1 MKPLKSFVTLLLL
14 SISVVASAAITSGYY
29 RIKSSVYDN
38 HYITENTNNHTLVTS
53 ALAADNY
60 AQVWYLSVSGSSVS
74 IKNVLSDRYVN
85 ATSNYSVI
93 YPTGTSSR
101 SFTYAE
107 SSGAYTFAEGS
118 GYGLHCAATQSYTV
132 VRWYTNSDASV
143 WQIESAAV
151 NQDALAAQ
159 KAAFTE
165 VSSEKLLNYFT
176 TTACT
181 QLNSA
186 QSSYSDDLLISTMRN
201 DVPQSVIDMALKVK
215 NDTWATYNGW
225 DKTERTFRIADYKAY
240 SSSDQWTGVMGW
252 GHKMGRLSNPTGI
265 YVESGDFLQVYVGP
279 IPSGQSVKLEVA
291 GFGAASGDQ
300 YSLHQ
305 GMNVLQAA
313 SAGNCLIYYEVDNT
327 TNGKAPFTLMSNYA
341 DVTVHIEGGTVQG
354 YFDLTKGDDDSDWT
368 HMKMH
373 LMSKETVCLKS
384 SKHVMNLYKEWLFT
398 ALGTS
403 SVVDMMNVWKNLSE
417 WEDELIGFTD
427 TQGQTTYGQYCNNVT
442 SVTSLPGTGS
452 PHATNYG
459 TYYYDYSHNLI
470 FNANALMTVAD
481 NMWCIAHEQGHNRQA
496 PINMVGNTEV
506 SNNLFSNMAIYK
518 QGRYTSRTASLQEVF
533 RDFQNGVSWPER
545 VAKSCDSYG
554 NYNQQLLHLNW
565 SLYLYFHVLGKDP
578 DFFPRLFDAL
588 RADPLV
594 KVKSGNPDNSTLT
607 PADTDYLKYYVKCC
621 QISGC
626 DLTEFFAAFGFFMIP
641 PERDYSITYNGYTT
655 NRFQTIN
662 DYGYY
667 YLYVTQNMIDNA
679 KNQVKNMNLPKSNII
694 FIEDRVTAPDA
705 IYEGHASGEKRTIN
719 PDAPVTYFGQV
730 GETGQYTEFN
740 VTCSAYKYN
749 VQSGVVTMVGTGA
762 VGFKVYDST
771 GELRGVYNT
780 YKFTLPDGIGAN
792 YIIKAAAGNGSDVAA
807 TFDESIGIIE
817 SDVNDV
823 PSAGAQIT
831 AENQLISGKLYLLR
845 NTATGNPWIS
855 DEGTYYSVPDGGGTL
870 DERCMYYLIKD
881 GNAWKIKNFVTGK
894 YWGKPTAASTTD
906 QGGFVP
912 ADEADAGSWSLN
924 FNSNNNIDP
933 QCNGFYIN
941 RSSQKLHAWTSSL
954 SSQIY
959 EVTLTYPPF
968 SDFTDKDISISKEAA
983 NTLQTGQ
990 WYVMFDRGAN
1000 HGFLYENDKNQLYN
1014 TATIPSGSATDNA
1027 KYLVRI
1033 IGWNNE
1039 YYIQTGLG
1047 NFFGKIQGSTTVP
1060 TTATAAERIIL
1071 RKIASTDG
1079 HYYLTSAEGV
1089 VLDANNLSAGDANV
1103 VGYGTTIPTS
1113 TGGNNDWAF
1122 YPVEFVESW
1131 SPTITEVYTINNTNA
1146 NRGALTYEPSKST
1159 TYVWSSG
1166 KSGATAFDAS
1176 IANHQWVIIPIGTTE
1191 QFYLYN
1197 VGAGKFA
1204 VPVTGGT
1211 FNGYCWS
1218 FSPNAVAI
1226 RLVLQDD
1233 GTYKLFSVTGD
1244 VIMSVSNNYDG
1255 PIINYNDI
1263 GGNFTITKVD
1273 GDQSAAATAALNK
1286 LVDNKTAASAVPA
1299 SGSDGWY
1306 IIRIKTHGTYADKY
1320 VFPAASEI
1328 NYNGTYYPLTFD
1340 HGANVRPAIDD
1351 VTYYTRISNESGNYY
1366 WQMPNGKYLY
1376 GNSNKFPIS
1385 TMSKSNFA
1393 MDYTNGRG
1401 FRMWG
1406 SSRYAVP
1413 YLLSSQYFIGE
1424 TSNSGNAYYDI
1435 YPINLSEAGIAAWQ
1449 VLCDDAPDNAQIT
1462 CSRSDVKGLKAVYK
1476 DGFFFLPDNVT
1487 PEDTDFTLEGANGV
1501 EIDATAH
1508 TVALAYDPNLAMV
1521 EGSVAVEQG
1530 WQTAGRDSEVMLLR
1544 VTAKPFKA
1552 TTNTTMT
1559 VSLKNGSETNISALK
1574 LYEADS
1580 SSPEIY
1586 STGNGAPTKTVVA
1599 TATISGSTAT
1609 FNIGNLAAGT
1619 HYYWIGATVNSTA
1632 TLGAVIDAAVTGI
1645 SYQVVGQTAQNL
1657 DLTSVGDSA
1666 DRGAM
1671 VFNAQSYPFLP
1682 RDNGSRVY
1690 RIPAMVVADDGSI
1703 VVAADKR
1710 YESYT
1715 DIGGGHVIDIVVRR
1729 STDGG
1734 KTWSEPITIAKGVG
1748 TADNNR
1754 CGFGDPSLVKG
1765 KDGKL
1770 YCLFAAGNLGY
1781 FYGQKHVCMSTST
1794 DNGVTW
1800 SSSESN
1806 PPVDLYSTGAIQ
1818 NATGVGAAGGYGLY
1832 DYFVTSGKGLYTSD
1846 GILMYLIPA
1855 QTLTASNYTIADG
1868 TYWGA
1873 AADDYLFYSTDDGAT
1888 WYFSQTPM
1896 IIGGDEAKVIE
1907 MNDGS
1912 LFGSIR
1918 KGGPRRFNTATYT
1931 KNGDGTL
1938 SFNYGTQWDNDQ
1950 LHQDSQNNQDILYY
1964 QRETTEGK
1972 TDVIIHSIT
1981 TGNHVNFKLYY
1992 STDQGAN
1999 WTEFLNVQ
2007 TKGTRYVTMDKNPAN
2022 GSLYLLFEDQSLN
2035 SAGGYTDYNHYPLNF
2050 IEITRDQ
2057 LVQLIPELEKS
2068 ADEKEVKIVYGLNGE
2083 TTYGNIDG
2091 NTWTSN
2097 ANSGVEGFT
2106 LTKSDGTYDKFSN
2119 WNGHYNLAYKPAS
2132 ANVASTFTLTAPE
2145 GYLIKSYSLLTA
2157 KASSAE
2163 HTYTIIAGGTE
2174 YTPAFSSSVN
2184 GYTEI
2189 SIANVNAQSTSLSIT
2204 TTDVSKWLAIADFV
2218 VTIVPQTALLGDV
2231 NNDGQV
2237 TIADVTALV
2246 NIILGKNV
2254 DEYGRA
2260 DVNNDGFVTIAD
2272 VTALVNI
2279 ILGK

>member
-1 MKPLKSFVTLLLL
+1 MLLCT
-14 SISVVASAAITSGYY
+14 SAWVSAAITSGYY
-29 RIKSSVYDN
+29 YVKSYN
-38 HYITENTNNHTLVTS
+38 GKFMTENISSHVLVCSDMGSSTNYL
-53 ALAADNY
+53 
-60 AQVWYLSVSGSSVS
+60 QVWYLSVSGSSVTL
-74 IKNVLSDRYVN
+74 KNALTDRYVQKTTGN
-85 ATSNYSVI
+85 SWSEQYV
-93 YPTGTSSR
+93 TGTSNN
-101 SFTYAE
+101 SFTLND
-107 SSGAYTFAEGS
+107 EGS
-118 GYGLHCAATQSYTV
+118 GVYTFTDKWSAGPHCDQSLNVVLWVNDEAKSKWTVEAVTVDQAELTAKKSALSEATTSQLIS
-132 VRWYTNSDASV
+132 
-143 WQIESAAV
+143 
-151 NQDALAAQ
+151 
-159 KAAFTE
+159 F
-165 VSSEKLLNYFT
+165 FT
-176 TTACT
+176 TSACT
-181 QLNSA
+181 ELNSTY
-186 QSSYSDDLLISTMRN
+186 SSYSDANLRAAMSSLPTVVQDLAVKI
-201 DVPQSVIDMALKVK
+201 K
-215 NDTWATYNGW
+215 NDAWTNYDGW
-225 DKTERTFRIADYKAY
+225 DKTEKNFRIADYKAY
-240 SSSDQWTGVMGW
+240 SSHELWTSILGLGW
-252 GHKMGRLSNPTGI
+252 SFGCLTNPTGI
-265 YVESGDFLQVYVGP
+265 SVSVGDYIQVYVGT
-279 IPSGQSVKLEVA
+279 IPSGQSVQLEVA
-291 GFGAASGDQ
+291 GDYQSSGTT
-300 YSLHQ
+300 YTLKE
-305 GMNVLQAA
+305 GMNVLLMA
-313 SAGNCLIYYEVDNT
+313 SSGNCFVRYEVDNT
-327 TNGKAPFTLMSNYA
+327 TNGGAPYTALSNYA
-341 DVTVHIEGGTVQG
+341 DVTVHIEGGTVNG
-354 YFDLTKGDDDSDWT
+354 YFDLTKGDENLDWAILQ
-368 HMKMH
+368 HY
-373 LMSKETVCLKS
+373 LLK
-384 SKHVMNLYKEWLFT
+384 
-398 ALGTS
+398 GS
-403 SVVDMMNVWKNLSE
+403 SVELKTSNLLFHMQTDLVKAACPEKMVELLSE
-417 WEDELIGFTD
+417 WDKILVMEHNLMGLDEFNG
-427 TQGQTTYGQYCNNVT
+427 YWNNML
-442 SVTSLPGTGS
+442 SVTDMSGQDYM
-452 PHATNYG
+452 HASNYG
-459 TYYYDYSHNLI
+459 TYYDVNTIASIMNYEEMFAGGAI
-470 FNANALMTVAD
+470 
-481 NMWCIAHEQGHNRQA
+481 WGPAHENGHIFQKY
-496 PINMVGNTEV
+496 INMIGQTEV
-506 SNNLFSNMAIYK
+506 SNNLFSNVAVYNN
-518 QGRYTSRTASLQEVF
+518 GHLTSRASNTSVTFENMANNVF
-533 RDFQNGVSWPER
+533 WNDRDIWER
-545 VAKSCDSYG
+545 THLY
-554 NYNQQLLHLNW
+554 YQL
-565 SLYLYFHVLGKDP
+565 YQFFHILGKKSNFYP
-578 DFFPRLFDAL
+578 ELFKAL
-588 RADPLV
+588 RSDPMV
-594 KVKSGNPDNSTLT
+594 RTGNIFISATD
-607 PADTDYLKYYVKCC
+607 DYLKFYKKCC
-621 QISGC
+621 QVSGY
-626 DLTEFFAAFGFFMIP
+626 DLTEFFQAYGFFIIP
-641 PERDYSITYNGYTT
+641 TLTSYTLNNVT
-655 NRFQTIN
+655 KNAYKVG
-662 DYGYY
+662 DYGDY
-667 YLYVTQNMIDNA
+667 YLTVTQDEINNA
-679 KNQVKNMNLPKSNII
+679 KAEVAAMNLPKANII
-694 FIEDRVTAPDA
+694 FIEDRITAPDA
-705 IYEGHASGEKRTIN
+705 TYEGATAGAKKTAFSNEFPI
-719 PDAPVTYFGQV
+719 GQA
-730 GETGQYTEFN
+730 GETGQYTSFGEN
-740 VTCSAYKYN
+740 CSVYKYN
-749 VQSGVVTMVGTGA
+749 VIGNMVTMEGTGA

-771 GELRGVYNT
+771 GNLRGLYNT
-780 YKFTLPDGIGAN
+780 YNFNLPDGIGTG
-792 YIIKAAAGNGSDVAA
+792 YIVKAAAGNDTDAAA
-807 TFDESIGIIE
+807 TFDASVGVIE
-817 SDVNDV
+817 SDVTDV
-823 PSAGAQIT
+823 LSVGAGDKIT
-831 AENQLISGKLYLLR
+831 AENQIVSGKAYLLR
-845 NTATGNPWIS
+845 NTATGNPWIT
-855 DEGTYYSVPDGGGTL
+855 DAGYYYSVPNGGGTL
-870 DERCMYYLIKD
+870 DISCMYYLIKD
-881 GNAWKIKNFVTGK
+881 GDNTWKIKNYNTGK
-894 YWGKPTAASTTD
+894 YWGKPTAASTTN

-912 ADEADAGSWSLN
+912 TDEADAGSWSLN
-924 FNSNNNIDP
+924 FNANNNIDP

-941 RSSQKLHAWTSSL
+941 RASQKLHAWSTSL

-959 EVTLTYPPF
+959 EVTLEYSPLSEF
-968 SDFTDKDISISKEAA
+968 DGKDISVSSDAA
-983 NTLQTGQ
+983 SSLQTNQ

-1000 HGFLYENDKNQLYN
+1000 HGYLYENGENKLYN
-1014 TATIPSGSATDNA
+1014 TATVPSGSATNNA

-1033 IGWNNE
+1033 VGWNNE
-1039 YYIQTGLG
+1039 YYLQTGLG

-1060 TTATAAERIIL
+1060 TTATATERIIL
-1071 RKIASTDG
+1071 RKIAGTDG

-1089 VLDANNLSAGDANV
+1089 VLDANDLSAGDADV

-1122 YPVEFVESW
+1122 YPVEFEEKW

-1218 FSPNAVAI
+1218 FSPSAVAV
-1226 RLVLQDD
+1226 RFVQQDD

-1244 VIMSVSNNYDG
+1244 VIMSVSNNYEG

-1306 IIRIKTHGTYADKY
+1306 IIKIKTHETYADKY

-1328 NYNGTYYPLTFD
+1328 NYNGTYYPLTFE

-1351 VTYYTRISNESGNYY
+1351 VTYYTRISNESGSYY

-1413 YLLSSQYFIGE
+1413 YLLNSQFFIGE

-1449 VLCDDAPDNAQIT
+1449 VLCDDALDNAQIT

-1476 DGFFFLPDNVT
+1476 NGFFFLPDNVT
-1487 PEDTDFTLEGANGV
+1487 PKDTDFTLEGANGV

-1521 EGSVAVEQG
+1521 EGSVTVEQG

-1552 TTNTTMT
+1552 ATNTTMT

-1574 LYEADS
+1574 LYEADTN
-1580 SSPEIY
+1580 SPEIY
-1586 STGNGAPTKTVVA
+1586 STGDGAPTKTEVA
-1599 TATISGSTAT
+1599 TATINGATAT

-1619 HYYWIGATVNSTA
+1619 HYYWIGATVSSTA
-1632 TLGAVIDAAVTGI
+1632 ALGAVLDAAVTGI

-1657 DLTSVGDSA
+1657 DLTSVGDPA

-1855 QTLTASNYTIADG
+1855 QTLTADNYTKEDG
-1868 TYWGA
+1868 TYWNA
-1873 AADDYLFYSTDDGAT
+1873 SSDDYLFYSTDDGAT

-1896 IIGGDEAKVIE
+1896 IIGGDEAKIIQ

-1931 KNGDGTL
+1931 KNKDGKTL
-1938 SFNYGTQWDNDQ
+1938 SFNFGTQWDNNQ
-1950 LHQDSQNNQDILYY
+1950 LSQASQNNQDILYY

-1972 TDVIIHSIT
+1972 TDVIFHSIT

-2035 SAGGYTDYNHYPLNF
+2035 SAGGYTDFNHYPLNF

-2057 LVQLIPELEKS
+2057 LVQLIPELERS
-2068 ADEKEVKIVYGLNGE
+2068 AEEKEVKIVYGLNGE
-2083 TTYGNIDG
+2083 TKYGSWSNL
-2091 NTWTSN
+2091 TWTSN
-2097 ANSGVEGFT
+2097 AASGMAGLTMT
-2106 LTKSDGTYDKFSN
+2106 LSDGAHDKFSTMN
-2119 WNGHYNLAYKPAS
+2119 DRYNLAYHPAT
-2132 ANVASTFTLTAPE
+2132 ANTNATLTLTAPD
-2145 GYLIKSYSLLTA
+2145 GYVITGYSVEAGVYQASTYAMTLEDGTTITPTSVANNQQTYIPLTVSDLS
-2157 KASSAE
+2157 KASA
-2163 HTYTIIAGGTE
+2163 TIT
-2174 YTPAFSSSVN
+2174 V
-2184 GYTEI
+2184 
-2189 SIANVNAQSTSLSIT
+2189 T
-2204 TTDVSKWLAIADFV
+2204 TTDASKWLALANFV
-2218 VTIVPQTALLGDV
+2218 VTLSSKTALLGDV